1 VRQVGQ
7 MRRTAE
13 RALYVWK
20 DKRTRKPLLVYGAR
34 QVGKTYLIRAF
45 GTEAFEQVLY
55 VNFEKE
61 ISLRTLFEQDYDPHR
76 IVTALGAY
84 FNMSVIPGSTL
95 LVFDEVQ
102 EAPGALTA
110 LKYFMEEMPE
120 LHVMGAGSL
129 LGIAISQ
136 KTSFPVGKVEFL
148 RLYPMSF
155 HEFLLAQGEE
165 AMVKAIV
172 QKEIAILDILHDKLV
187 LQLKDYLFVG
197 GMPEVVSTFIQ
208 TRVHHEAR
216 AVQRDILMAYEQDFS
231 KHAPASVIPKIRT
244 VWNAI
249 VSQLAKEN
257 KKFIYGL
264 LRGGARAREFE
275 SALDWLEDYGLVY
288 RVRSVSKAHVPLA
301 SYAST
306 SSFKLY
312 IHDCGLLGAMGNLSA
327 KALLEKDNLFTEFK
341 GSMTEQFVLQEL
353 KANGID
359 QLFYWSSDTGS
370 AEVDFLFE
378 KEGIPT
384 PLEVKASENL
394 QAKSLRVFA
403 DKYPESRC
411 FKTSLSRYR
420 EEAWVTNVPLYGVG
434 RIHFPNAI

>member
-1 VRQVGQ
+1 MRQVGQ

-61 ISLRTLFEQDYDPHR
+61 ISLRTLFERDYDPHR

-155 HEFLLAQGEE
+155 CSH
-165 AMVKAIV
+165 MVKRPW
-172 QKEIAILDILHDKLV
+172 
-187 LQLKDYLFVG
+187 LKPLF
-197 GMPEVVSTFIQ
+197 
-208 TRVHHEAR
+208 
-216 AVQRDILMAYEQDFS
+216 
-231 KHAPASVIPKIRT
+231 
-244 VWNAI
+244 
-249 VSQLAKEN
+249 
-257 KKFIYGL
+257 KK
-264 LRGGARAREFE
+264 
-275 SALDWLEDYGLVY
+275 
-288 RVRSVSKAHVPLA
+288 K
-301 SYAST
+301 
-306 SSFKLY
+306 
-312 IHDCGLLGAMGNLSA
+312 
-327 KALLEKDNLFTEFK
+327 
-341 GSMTEQFVLQEL
+341 
-353 KANGID
+353 
-359 QLFYWSSDTGS
+359 
-370 AEVDFLFE
+370 
-378 KEGIPT
+378 
-384 PLEVKASENL
+384 
-394 QAKSLRVFA
+394 
-403 DKYPESRC
+403 
-411 FKTSLSRYR
+411 
-420 EEAWVTNVPLYGVG
+420 
-434 RIHFPNAI
+434 